1 MSTDLK
7 LRLHGIRNQSA
18 DLARPLAQRAVPA
31 GRARWVIGSR
41 PAAELPLEAFLVS
54 LGAVAIGEI
63 GDKTQLLALILAV
76 RFRAPISVLAGI
88 FVATIVNH
96 ALAAFAGTLIAS
108 WLTPGLLAWILAISF
123 ILMGLWALIPGEA
136 PSEDATAAATRF
148 GPFIVTAVSFFL
160 VEMGD
165 KTQLATVALGARY
178 EALLSVALGTTLG
191 MMVANVPVV
200 LSGNALA
207 ERIPAKAMRIAAS
220 LTFIALGLIGLA
232 TALALA

>member
-63 GDKTQLLALILAV
+63 
-76 RFRAPISVLAGI
+76 
-88 FVATIVNH
+88 
-96 ALAAFAGTLIAS
+96 
-108 WLTPGLLAWILAISF
+108 
-123 ILMGLWALIPGEA
+123 
-136 PSEDATAAATRF
+136 
-148 GPFIVTAVSFFL
+148 
-160 VEMGD
+160 GD